1 MREGTDRRHRSFSDL
16 ILSFFKTKVQGDEV
30 NCLKSQFA
38 TDLPPRLGRMAGEKP
53 GAEEA
58 ALEVEVRWEFLR
70 LLERH

>member
-53 GAEEA
+53 GAGGGSIRSGGEMGVSEA
-58 ALEVEVRWEFLR
+58 A
-70 LLERH
+70 